1 MLKPALHIIKN
12 MGLRYTLYRVRHELE
27 KRAGLLNFEINHL
40 IS

>member
-12 MGLRYTLYRVRHELE
+12 MGLRYTEYRMRHELE
-27 KRAGLLNFEINHL
+27 KKAGVLNFKMNHL